1 MVATGKRILC
11 TGIAGFLG
19 QNLCRALLKKGYKVA
34 GIDDL
39 SVGKREWLPHNISFY
54 EKDVAWVKDTQSYFN
69 FDTIVHLA
77 SRKIPRYG
85 GADKVLIENTKNM
98 KAIIS
103 LASRTGAK
111 LIYLS
116 TSDIYGK
123 QTEFKEESDSI
134 IGSPDI
140 SRWSYA
146 ISKMWGEQLLYSIP
160 EKNLNFNIIRLFG
173 TYGPY
178 HALSW
183 TAGPQSVFISQALK
197 KEPITLHGDGTQR
210 RCFQYVDEAIGGI
223 ISVMESE
230 CNREIFNIGNPYE
243 DISINDLAKMIWNR
257 INLGHEFRIKH
268 IPHSNSKYEE
278 IMSRIPDISKAK
290 RMLGFNPKIMLAE
303 GLDKTIEWQKGAMN
317 P

>member
-11 TGIAGFLG
+11 TGVAGFLG

-54 EKDVAWVKDTQSYFN
+54 EKDVAWVKDTQSYFK

-85 GADKVLIENTKNM
+85 GADKVLIENTENM

-103 LASRTGAK
+103 LADRTDAK

-123 QTEFKEESDSI
+123 QSEFKEESDSI
-134 IGSPDI
+134 IGNPDI

-146 ISKMWGEQLLYSIP
+146 VSKMWSEQLLYSMA
-160 EKNLNFNIIRLFG
+160 NLNFNIIRLFG
-173 TYGPY
+173 SYGPY

-197 KEPITLHGDGTQR
+197 KEPITIHGDGTQR
-210 RCFQYVDEAIGGI
+210 RCFQYVDDAIDGI
-223 ISVMESE
+223 MSVMESDYS
-230 CNREIFNIGNPYE
+230 REIFNIGNLYE
-243 DISINDLAKMIWNR
+243 DISVNDLAKMIWGM
-257 INLGHEFRIKH
+257 INPATELRYKY
-268 IPHSNSKYEE
+268 IPHSTADKYEE
-278 IMSRIPDISKAK
+278 IQSRIPDISKAK
-290 RMLGFNPKIMLAE
+290 RMLGFDPKIMLAE
-303 GLDKTIEWQKGAMN
+303 GLDKTIIWQKGVMN
-317 P
+317 L